1 MERVPEPELMNN
13 PAQARA
19 YAQADFS
26 EPHSMFIDKFKTV
39 FPDGVIDGYVLDLGC
54 GTADITVRFAEAYP
68 NCRLDGA
75 DGAEP
80 MLRFGQAAV
89 VSHGLSDRIR
99 LIHGHLP
106 GAKLPRRH
114 YDVLICN
121 SLLHHVNEG
130 RVLWEAVRMYTR
142 QGGAVFV
149 MDLLRPETSEAA
161 TRLVAEYAGGEP
173 DILRRDFYNS
183 LCAAYRPDEVREQL
197 TAASLSHLTVEI
209 ISDRHLIAYGHRY

>member
-1 MERVPEPELMNN
+1 MERVPEPELMND

-39 FPDGVIDGYVLDLGC
+39 FPDGVLDGHVLDLGC

-68 NCRLDGA
+68 NCRLDGV

-121 SLLHHVNEG
+121 SLLHHLNEG

-161 TRLVAEYAGGEP
+161 ARLVAEYAGGEL

-209 ISDRHLIAYGHRY
+209 ISDRHLTAYGHR